1 MIEPKG
7 RRVLDTRKEPVAG
20 LNEGKTWWRV

>member
-7 RRVLDTRKEPVAG
+7 RRVLDTRKEPVVG
-20 LNEGKTWWRV
+20 LNEGETRWRV